1 MVHATPSYQR
11 TGLVAA
17 AIPNF
22 SSAMASRQWTLV
34 VVSEENH
41 PVRQIRLTNA
51 TVRLTIGC
59 ALLLFAG
66 ACGLLVRAFFPTP
79 QSAATRGLEQR
90 NEALAGQLGMVNERI
105 AILQE
110 SLAGLEQKDELYRLV
125 AGLEPF
131 DEDVRQVGIGG
142 PGDPGIEETALWAHD
157 RRVARQSF
165 AATGQVSQLLRRAR
179 LLEFSW
185 REAEDTLRDKHARL
199 AATPS
204 IYPTAGYMTSGFS
217 SSRWHPILDRPRP
230 HNGVDIVARVGT
242 PIVAAAHGRVKSAGI
257 LGEYG
262 LAVEIDHGYGMHTR
276 YAHASRVLV
285 RPGQMV
291 ARGDT
296 IAFVGQ
302 TGLAVGPHLH
312 YEVLVHG
319 SPADPRGFILQ
330 SRVVPD

>member
-1 MVHATPSYQR
+1 
-11 TGLVAA
+11 
-17 AIPNF
+17 
-22 SSAMASRQWTLV
+22 MAGKQWTLV
-34 VVSEENH
+34 VVSEENR
-41 PVRQIRLTNA
+41 PVRQIQVTSA
-51 TVRLTIGC
+51 TVRLAIGC

-66 ACGLLVRAFFPTP
+66 GCGLLVRTFFPTP
-79 QSAATRGLEQR
+79 ISAATHRLQQR
-90 NEALAGQLGMVNERI
+90 NQALASELGTVNERI

-125 AGLEPF
+125 AGLEPI
-131 DEDVRQVGIGG
+131 DADVRQVGVGG
-142 PGDPGIEETALWAHD
+142 PGDPSIEETALWAHD

-165 AATGQVSQLLRRAR
+165 AAAGQLSQLLRRAR

-185 REAEDTLRDKHARL
+185 REAEDTLREKHARL

-230 HNGVDIVARVGT
+230 HNGVDIVARMGT
-242 PIVAAAHGRVKSAGI
+242 PIVASAHGRVKSAGQ

-262 LAVEIDHGYGMHTR
+262 LAVEIDHGYGVHTR

-285 RPGQMV
+285 RKGDLV

-296 IAFVGQ
+296 IALVGQ

-312 YEVLVHG
+312 YEVLVNG
-319 SPADPRGFILQ
+319 RPADPRGFILQ
-330 SRVVPD
+330 SKVIPD